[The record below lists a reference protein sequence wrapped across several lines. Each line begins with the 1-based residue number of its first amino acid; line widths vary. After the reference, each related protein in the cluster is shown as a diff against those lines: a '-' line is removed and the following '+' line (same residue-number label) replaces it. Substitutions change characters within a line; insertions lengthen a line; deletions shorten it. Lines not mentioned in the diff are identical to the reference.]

1 MLVNRNCYVFTSKK
15 KHVIVTGFVDSL
27 SSILNSIKAS
37 AASAA
42 PKFKSVGNY
51 VADNK
56 DLIAKPVLGAIGSL
70 AATGLSAGI
79 PAIISHIAKRNRI
92 KNSADQGFN
101 GNKQQGFN
109 GSSGNKQTVQQE
121 VLSENLEP
129 KYKEIL
135 QNIVKSK
142 NNNSSNSSN
151 NNMQNPLTN
160 IIGSGIKSF

>member
-1 MLVNRNCYVFTSKK
+1 MLVNRNCYGFTSRK
-15 KHVIVTGFVDSL
+15 KHVTGTGFVDSL

-42 PKFKSVGNY
+42 PIFKSVGNY

-70 AATGLSAGI
+70 ASTGLSAGI

-92 KNSADQGFN
+92 KNNADQGFN

-109 GSSGNKQTVQQE
+109 GSKGNKQTVQQE
-121 VLSENLEP
+121 VLSENFEP

-142 NNNSSNSSN
+142 ITIAITATAAAAVT
-151 NNMQNPLTN
+151 PCKTH
-160 IIGSGIKSF
+160 

>member
-1 MLVNRNCYVFTSKK
+1 MLVNRNRYGFTSKK
-15 KHVIVTGFVDSL
+15 KHVTGTGFVDSL
-27 SSILNSIKAS
+27 SSIINSIKAS

-42 PKFKSVGNY
+42 PIFKSVGNY

-92 KNSADQGFN
+92 KNNADQGFN

-109 GSSGNKQTVQQE
+109 GSSGQQE

-151 NNMQNPLTN
+151 NNNMQNPLTN